1 MANKD
6 DLRIH
11 VKIVYDPETME
22 RVYHLTDEKEIQQ
35 ALFQEVKAINR
46 TLPVYKA
53 IRGVVVSKEPLIK
66 TATNKVKR
74 LEEMKTL

>member
-1 MANKD
+1 
-6 DLRIH
+6 
-11 VKIVYDPETME
+11 ME
-22 RVYHLTDEKEIQQ
+22 SVYHLTDEKEIQQ

>member
-1 MANKD
+1 
-6 DLRIH
+6 
-11 VKIVYDPETME
+11 ME

-74 LEEMKTL
+74 IEEMKTL

>member
-1 MANKD
+1 
-6 DLRIH
+6 
-11 VKIVYDPETME
+11 ME

>member
-1 MANKD
+1 MK
-6 DLRIH
+6 
-11 VKIVYDPETME
+11 
-22 RVYHLTDEKEIQQ
+22 KEIQQ

>member
-1 MANKD
+1 
-6 DLRIH
+6 
-11 VKIVYDPETME
+11 ME

-53 IRGVVVSKEPLIK
+53 IRGVVVSKKPLIK

>member
-1 MANKD
+1 MTVNENTGEKG
-6 DLRIH
+6 LPGE
-11 VKIVYDPETME
+11 K
-22 RVYHLTDEKEIQQ
+22 TDEKEIQQ

>member
-1 MANKD
+1 
-6 DLRIH
+6 
-11 VKIVYDPETME
+11 ME

-35 ALFQEVKAINR
+35 ALFQEVKAVNR

-53 IRGVVVSKEPLIK
+53 IRGVVVSREPLIK

>member
-1 MANKD
+1 
-6 DLRIH
+6 
-11 VKIVYDPETME
+11 ME
-22 RVYHLTDEKEIQQ
+22 RVYHLNDEKEIQQ